1 MNPDR
6 YRESIAKQR
15 KRRGGISIAKK
26 RQRWG
31 GISIVNQSRKEQ

>member
-6 YRESIAKQR
+6 YRESIAKKRQ
-15 KRRGGISIAKK
+15 RRGGISIAKK

-31 GISIVNQSRKEQ
+31 GISIVNQSRKGQ

>member
-6 YRESIAKQR
+6 YRERIDKQR

-26 RQRWG
+26 RDG
-31 GISIVNQSRKEQ
+31 

>member
-15 KRRGGISIAKK
+15 KRRGGISIV
-26 RQRWG
+26 
-31 GISIVNQSRKEQ
+31 IQSKKEQ

>member
-6 YRESIAKQR
+6 YRERIDKQR

-26 RQRWG
+26 RQRRV